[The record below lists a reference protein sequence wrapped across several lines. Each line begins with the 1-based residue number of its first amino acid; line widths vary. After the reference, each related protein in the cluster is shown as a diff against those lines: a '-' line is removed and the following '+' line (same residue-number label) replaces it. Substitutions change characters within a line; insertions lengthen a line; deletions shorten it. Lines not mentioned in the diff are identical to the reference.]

1 MTSST
6 SNSIKIKKMLE
17 KTNKISRHLL
27 SRVLVMQNNIQEK
40 PNVKYDSE
48 ATEQVTEH
56 ELTELMDQRQNLI
69 KNLFEQYSAEEISHE
84 VDLLNE
90 MVTLDSEL
98 SKRSQLC
105 KQDLAEQVIK
115 LKKSKKVKKSYQSS
129 L

>member
-40 PNVKYDSE
+40 PNVKYDSG